1 MWGRLGSSPRS
12 SSGDRAADVRP
23 EMPSAEQHDVTGLLV
38 GAFVSGVVGSVH
50 CVGMCGPFAVACGSS
65 VRGGAG
71 WHLGRLATYAA
82 LGGLAGGFGS
92 ALPGPTW
99 LPTVLSLTLIVW
111 FAGVL
116 AGVLPEPRFRP
127 PGLVQIRSAN
137 RASARG
143 GAQLLFGLANGL
155 LPCGLVYAA
164 LGLAVSTLS
173 LWGGAVVMFVFG
185 LGTVPMLT
193 AMMGASRLR
202 PFRSL
207 WARRVLALVVLIT
220 GLMSVAS
227 RGGWV

>member
-1 MWGRLGSSPRS
+1 M
-12 SSGDRAADVRP
+12 
-23 EMPSAEQHDVTGLLV
+23 TGLLV
-38 GAFVSGVVGSVH
+38 GAFVSGLVGSVH

-65 VRGGAG
+65 VRGGTG
-71 WHLGRLATYAA
+71 WHLGRLSTYAG
-82 LGGLAGGFGS
+82 LGALAGGFGGV
-92 ALPGPTW
+92 LPGPTW
-99 LPTVLSLTLIVW
+99 LPTVLSLTLVVW

-127 PGLVQIRSAN
+127 PGLTKIR
-137 RASARG
+137 RAQGSRSG
-143 GAQLLFGLANGL
+143 VAQLLFGFANGL

-173 LWGGAVVMFVFG
+173 PWGGAAVMFLFG

-207 WARRVLALVVLIT
+207 RARRILALGVLIT

-227 RGGWV
+227 RGGWF